1 MSAQP
6 DSGLDIIDLF
16 TDALDVFRAHA
27 GQYLAATLVVL
38 LLQAGT
44 SYFPIAGLLLMGPLV
59 MGLFQ
64 MALAGVRGKEVL
76 LGDALC
82 GFNYFVSAVLLNLA
96 VVAFAIVGL
105 AFCVLPG
112 LFIFVLFLPSYFFL
126 LDGVQTL
133 REAFAL
139 NRAMF
144 KRDKRAWMLVAVYFI
159 ALQLVGFSVFT
170 IGLLLTLPIGIISL
184 ARLYDR
190 YAAGLPLSGA
200 PPEETYP

>member
-1 MSAQP
+1 MSAP
-6 DSGLDIIDLF
+6 TDSGLDILELF

-27 GQYLAATLVVL
+27 WQYLGATLVVL
-38 LLQAGT
+38 LLQTGT

-64 MALAGVRGKEVL
+64 MALAGVRGQEVL
-76 LGDALC
+76 VGDALC

-96 VVAFAIVGL
+96 VFAFTLLGL

-112 LFIFVLFLPSYFFL
+112 FFVFVLFLPSYFFL

-144 KRDKRAWMLVAVYFI
+144 KRDRRAWLLTAVYFLV
-159 ALQLVGFSVFT
+159 LQLVGFSVFT
-170 IGLLLTLPIGIISL
+170 VGLLVSLPIGIISL

-190 YAAGLPLSGA
+190 YVAGLPLSGS
-200 PPEETYP
+200 PPGETYS